1 MASSYS
7 NIHPVDEILTSL
19 VGEVIP
25 SDAQLIA
32 SQILENVKVP
42 ERSGTFL
49 LENTRNYMG
58 SPELD
63 LERAPGASRT
73 NIGSFDR
80 SSLTFKARIYS
91 AQDSIAMEDIIDSQF
106 PGSEEQRIARK
117 VSRTMK
123 LAEEKRAAD
132 LLFNTAVFTNT
143 DTCANVM
150 GGQVDAA
157 GTDALTGLDLLKE
170 QLRDNAHGISPD
182 TIILGRGVARAL
194 ARNPEF
200 RSYLTVGDATKGVG
214 VAAGGSLILND
225 SAVQAI
231 IRDILNIPNVFVG
244 QARRETA
251 APGATSSEAQIWDD
265 ETIFC
270 GILKGSDAIVQKSGN
285 VKGMPVAALNFDFGS
300 MVAGQYDSLDATR
313 RYVYAEQVQEYK
325 AIDISL
331 GFIVTNCL
339 V

>member
-19 VGEVIP
+19 VSEVIP
-25 SDAQLIA
+25 SDSQLIA
-32 SQILENVKVP
+32 GQVFENVKVP

-49 LENTRNYMG
+49 LENTRNFMG

-63 LERAPGASRT
+63 LERAPGAGRA

-80 SSLTFKARIYS
+80 TSLTFKAKIYS
-91 AQDSIAMEDIIDSQF
+91 AQDSIAMEDIIDSQY

-117 VSRTMK
+117 VRRTMM
-123 LAEEKRAAD
+123 LAKEKRAAD
-132 LLFNTAVFTNT
+132 LLFDTASFSNA
-143 DTCANVM
+143 TCTAVM

-157 GTDALTGLDLLKE
+157 GTDALTGLDKLKD
-170 QLRDNAHGISPD
+170 LVFAAAHGINPD
-182 TIILGRGVARAL
+182 TLILGRGVARAL

-200 RSYLTVGDATKGVG
+200 RSYLTVGATPSGI
-214 VAAGGSLILND
+214 AAGGSLVLND

-231 IRDILNIPNVFVG
+231 IRDVLGIPNVYVG

-251 APGATSSEAQIWDD
+251 VPGATSSEAQIWND

-285 VKGMPVAALNFDFGS
+285 VKGMPVAALNFDFGN

-313 RYVYAEQVQEYK
+313 RYVYAEEVQQFK
-325 AIDISL
+325 AIDSTL
-331 GFIVTNCL
+331 GYIVTDCL
-339 V
+339 A